1 MAHKRNVLG
10 AVGKSQTRLDGRE
23 KVSGESLFTED
34 FFLPRMLHG
43 KILRST
49 QPHARIISIDTSEA
63 ETVPGVKAVITAA
76 DCEGVAVGKFQGVFA
91 QDAVRHVGEE
101 VAAVAALDEE
111 TAMKAVS
118 LIKVEYEPLP
128 PVFDIRKSLRDDA
141 PRLHPQQEDNV
152 ALEMGEENGDPD
164 QAFADC
170 AHVREDVYWSNPS
183 HNLFSEFHAVVADF
197 VPDGKLS
204 VWTPSQSA
212 YMYQNALAK
221 AFELPESDVRIMCLN
236 TGGAFTGRSA
246 VRPHHFIASILS
258 RKAARPV
265 KIAISGD
272 EEFLVSRAGGQNKYR
287 FKTGVD
293 AQGKI
298 KVIELDVDMSCGSHL
313 ESQFVA
319 IMLPMSYI
327 HLQFPVEHTRYR
339 GRLLYTNNIP
349 YYFHHGGGLAQLQFA
364 YGQHV
369 DQLALD
375 IGLDPVAFLLKNSVE
390 PDHTTVTG
398 INFKSCGLKECISK
412 ASAQANWPD
421 KFGKLPPYRGIG
433 IGIGAMASGG
443 ARGPM
448 GRDTSNAFLKLSE
461 DGKITVITG
470 LPDMGQSSHTAMA
483 IIAAEA
489 LGVEAK
495 DVTVVSGDTDVT
507 PYDVGA
513 FSQRGTF
520 MTGNAVLAAANT
532 AKDKITGFLAPRW
545 NVTPEQIVFQDRTVF
560 PESEPSQ
567 AIALKDAL
575 RQIVTEGDGS
585 YIMAEGSFASDPGQK
600 GAKAYSFGAQVVEV
614 EVDPDTG
621 DVTVLN
627 VVHAHDVG
635 RALNPKV
642 VEGQIDGQ
650 FFSGMSQVLYEE
662 CLMDEGQVLNPSRL
676 EYKMPRSYEMP
687 EVQHIIVETIDPLG
701 PFGAKEVGEGPIVCT
716 MQTIANAV
724 ANAIGVRVMEMPM
737 TPARVMRAIKQARRA
752 DAA

>member
-1 MAHKRNVLG
+1 MALKRNIQG
-10 AVGKSQTRLDGRE
+10 AVGKSQARLDGRE

-34 FFLPRMLHG
+34 FYLPRMLYG

-49 QPHARIISIDTSEA
+49 QAHAKIVKIDTSEA
-63 ETVPGVKAVITAA
+63 EKVPGIKAVITAK

-91 QDAVRHVGEE
+91 DGVVRHVGEE
-101 VAAVAALDEE
+101 VAAVAAIDDE
-111 TAMKAVS
+111 TALRAVR

-128 PVFDIRKSLRDDA
+128 PVFDIRKATREGA
-141 PRLHPQQEDNV
+141 PLLHPQTDSNV
-152 ALEMGEENGDPD
+152 ALEMSEENGDPD
-164 QAFADC
+164 QTFADC
-170 AHVREDVYWSNPS
+170 AHVREDIYWSNPS
-183 HNLFSEFHAVVADF
+183 HNLFSEFHAAVADF
-197 VPDGKLS
+197 VPGGKLT

-221 AFELPESDVRIMCLN
+221 SFDMPESDVRIMCLN

-246 VRPHHFIASILS
+246 VRPHHYIAAILS

-265 KIAISGD
+265 KIAITGD
-272 EEFLVSRAGGQNKYR
+272 EEFLVSRAGGQNRYR

-293 AQGKI
+293 AQGHI
-298 KVIELDVDMSCGSHL
+298 KAIELEIDMSCGSHI

-327 HLQFPVEHTRYR
+327 HLQFPVEHTRYD
-339 GRLLYTNNIP
+339 GRLIYTNNIP

-375 IGLDPVAFLLKNSVE
+375 INMDPVEFLLKNSVE
-390 PDHTTVTG
+390 PNHTTVNG
-398 INFKSCGLKECISK
+398 VHFKSCGLKECITK
-412 ASAQANWPD
+412 ASVAAGWSD

-489 LGVEAK
+489 LGVEAE

-532 AKDKITGFLAPRW
+532 AKQKISDFLSTQWEVSPD
-545 NVTPEQIVFQDRTVF
+545 EIVYQDRTVF
-560 PESEPSQ
+560 PASEPSKGMPLKE
-567 AIALKDAL
+567 ALK
-575 RQIVTEGDGS
+575 QIVIQGDGN
-585 YIMAEGSFASDPGQK
+585 YVMAEGSFASDPGQK

-621 DVTVLN
+621 EVAVLN

-662 CLMDEGQVLNPSRL
+662 CLMDEGQVLNPTRL

-687 EVQHIIVETIDPLG
+687 EIEHIIVETIDPLG

-716 MQTIANAV
+716 MHTIANAV

-737 TPARVMRAIKQARRA
+737 TPARIMRGIKQARKA